1 MDKEAWLLTIF
12 LIVPGII
19 LIGAMI
25 YAGDKIVQM
34 GEECQSRGGILLK
47 SRSNGY
53 ICARKDIII
62 EQE

>member
-1 MDKEAWLLTIF
+1 MDREAWLLTIF

-25 YAGDKIVQM
+25 YAGDKIIEK

-47 SRSNGY
+47 SKGNGY